1 MAKLDTELY
10 KRVRSLG
17 LRKSVARDVAGA
29 ARRAGGGKKGPQ
41 ALRSAVTDLRSLAS
55 ELEDRAKG
63 GPGRRKAAATKAA
76 QTRKRKQTKRSQ
88 AAKKAAKTRAKS
100 A

>member
-1 MAKLDTELY
+1 MTKLDRNLY
-10 KRVRSLG
+10 KSLRSKG
-17 LRKSVARDVAGA
+17 LRKSVARDLAGA
-29 ARRAGGGKKGPQ
+29 ARKAGGGKRGPQ

-63 GPGRRKAAATKAA
+63 GPGRRKAAAKKAA
-76 QTRKRKQTKRSQ
+76 QTRKRKQVKRSQ

-100 A
+100 